1 MVVKLGKSQ
10 HFCYNSASSRFYR
23 ENLYGQVAQS
33 VEQRIENPRVGSSI
47 LPLATIQILKV
58 LLRNVMK
65 KNTKVTI
72 AVALI
77 GLVATAAVA
86 FKYVNARVKIKELEA
101 VSRLQNLTLIAIG
114 NKDYVLACKSQTE
127 AEQYLGKVHSKAEDL
142 LGMIHKSNQDLCNKA
157 AKTQS
162 K

>member
-1 MVVKLGKSQ
+1 
-10 HFCYNSASSRFYR
+10 
-23 ENLYGQVAQS
+23 
-33 VEQRIENPRVGSSI
+33 
-47 LPLATIQILKV
+47 
-58 LLRNVMK
+58 MK

-86 FKYVNARVKIKELEA
+86 YKYVGARLKIKELEA
-101 VSRLQNLTLIAIG
+101 VSRLQNLTLIAIE
-114 NKDYVLACKSQTE
+114 NKDFVLASKSQTE

>member
-1 MVVKLGKSQ
+1 
-10 HFCYNSASSRFYR
+10 
-23 ENLYGQVAQS
+23 
-33 VEQRIENPRVGSSI
+33 
-47 LPLATIQILKV
+47 
-58 LLRNVMK
+58 MK

-86 FKYVNARVKIKELEA
+86 YKYVGARLKIKELEA
-101 VSRLQNLTLIAIG
+101 VSRLQNLTLIAIE
-114 NKDYVLACKSQTE
+114 NKDFVLACKSQTE
-127 AEQYLGKVHSKAEDL
+127 AEQYLGKVHSEAEDL

>member
-1 MVVKLGKSQ
+1 
-10 HFCYNSASSRFYR
+10 
-23 ENLYGQVAQS
+23 
-33 VEQRIENPRVGSSI
+33 
-47 LPLATIQILKV
+47 
-58 LLRNVMK
+58 MK

-86 FKYVNARVKIKELEA
+86 YKYVGARLKIKELEA
-101 VSRLQNLTLIAIG
+101 VSRLQNLTLIAIE
-114 NKDYVLACKSQTE
+114 NKDFVLACKSQTE

-142 LGMIHKSNQDLCNKA
+142 LGMIHKSNQDLCNNA
-157 AKTQS
+157 GISQS

>member
-1 MVVKLGKSQ
+1 
-10 HFCYNSASSRFYR
+10 
-23 ENLYGQVAQS
+23 
-33 VEQRIENPRVGSSI
+33 
-47 LPLATIQILKV
+47 
-58 LLRNVMK
+58 MK
-65 KNTKVTI
+65 KNAKVTI

-86 FKYVNARVKIKELEA
+86 YKYVGARLKIKELEA
-101 VSRLQNLTLIAIG
+101 VSRLQNLTLIAIE
-114 NKDYVLACKSQTE
+114 NKDFVLACKSQTE
-127 AEQYLGKVHSKAEDL
+127 AEQYLGKVHSKSEDL

>member
-1 MVVKLGKSQ
+1 
-10 HFCYNSASSRFYR
+10 
-23 ENLYGQVAQS
+23 
-33 VEQRIENPRVGSSI
+33 
-47 LPLATIQILKV
+47 
-58 LLRNVMK
+58 MK
-65 KNTKVTI
+65 KNTKITI

-86 FKYVNARVKIKELEA
+86 FKYVAARVKIKELEA

-127 AEQYLGKVHSKAEDL
+127 AEQYLDKVHSKAEDL

-157 AKTQS
+157 SKTQS

>member
-1 MVVKLGKSQ
+1 
-10 HFCYNSASSRFYR
+10 
-23 ENLYGQVAQS
+23 
-33 VEQRIENPRVGSSI
+33 
-47 LPLATIQILKV
+47 
-58 LLRNVMK
+58 MK

-77 GLVATAAVA
+77 GLVATAAVS
-86 FKYVNARVKIKELEA
+86 FKYVGAKVKIKELEE
-101 VSRLQNLTLIAIG
+101 VSRLQNLTIIAIG

-142 LGMIHKSNQDLCNKA
+142 LGMVHKSNQDLCEKA
-157 AKTQS
+157 TKTQS

>member
-1 MVVKLGKSQ
+1 
-10 HFCYNSASSRFYR
+10 
-23 ENLYGQVAQS
+23 
-33 VEQRIENPRVGSSI
+33 
-47 LPLATIQILKV
+47 
-58 LLRNVMK
+58 MK

-86 FKYVNARVKIKELEA
+86 FKYVGARIKIKELEA
-101 VSRLQNLTLIAIG
+101 VSRLQNLTLIAIV

-127 AEQYLGKVHSKAEDL
+127 AEEYLGKVNSKSEDL
-142 LGMIHKSNQDLCNKA
+142 FGMIHKSNQELCNKA
-157 AKTQS
+157 LKTQS

>member
-1 MVVKLGKSQ
+1 
-10 HFCYNSASSRFYR
+10 
-23 ENLYGQVAQS
+23 
-33 VEQRIENPRVGSSI
+33 
-47 LPLATIQILKV
+47 
-58 LLRNVMK
+58 MK

-86 FKYVNARVKIKELEA
+86 FKYVSARTKIKELEA

-127 AEQYLGKVHSKAEDL
+127 AEEYLGKVHSKAEDL
-142 LGMIHKSNQDLCNKA
+142 LGMIHKSNQELCGKA
-157 AKTQS
+157 LKTQS

>member
-1 MVVKLGKSQ
+1 
-10 HFCYNSASSRFYR
+10 
-23 ENLYGQVAQS
+23 
-33 VEQRIENPRVGSSI
+33 
-47 LPLATIQILKV
+47 
-58 LLRNVMK
+58 MK

-72 AVALI
+72 AIALI

-86 FKYVNARVKIKELEA
+86 YKYVGARLKIKELEA
-101 VSRLQNLTLIAIG
+101 VSRLQNLTLIAIE
-114 NKDYVLACKSQTE
+114 NKDFVLACKSQTE

>member
-1 MVVKLGKSQ
+1 
-10 HFCYNSASSRFYR
+10 
-23 ENLYGQVAQS
+23 
-33 VEQRIENPRVGSSI
+33 
-47 LPLATIQILKV
+47 
-58 LLRNVMK
+58 MK

-77 GLVATAAVA
+77 GLVATGAVA
-86 FKYVNARVKIKELEA
+86 FKYVGAKVKIKELEA

-127 AEQYLGKVHSKAEDL
+127 AEEYLGKVHKAEDL
-142 LGMIHKSNQDLCNKA
+142 LGMIHKSNQELCNKA
-157 AKTQS
+157 TKAQS

>member
-1 MVVKLGKSQ
+1 
-10 HFCYNSASSRFYR
+10 
-23 ENLYGQVAQS
+23 
-33 VEQRIENPRVGSSI
+33 
-47 LPLATIQILKV
+47 
-58 LLRNVMK
+58 MK
-65 KNTKVTI
+65 KNTKITI

-86 FKYVNARVKIKELEA
+86 YKYVGARLKIKELEA
-101 VSRLQNLTLIAIG
+101 VSHLQNLTLIAIE
-114 NKDYVLACKSQTE
+114 NKDFVLACKSQTE

>member
-1 MVVKLGKSQ
+1 
-10 HFCYNSASSRFYR
+10 
-23 ENLYGQVAQS
+23 
-33 VEQRIENPRVGSSI
+33 
-47 LPLATIQILKV
+47 
-58 LLRNVMK
+58 MK

-77 GLVATAAVA
+77 GLVATAAVS
-86 FKYVNARVKIKELEA
+86 FKYVGARVKIKELEA

-157 AKTQS
+157 TKIQS

>member
-1 MVVKLGKSQ
+1 
-10 HFCYNSASSRFYR
+10 
-23 ENLYGQVAQS
+23 
-33 VEQRIENPRVGSSI
+33 
-47 LPLATIQILKV
+47 
-58 LLRNVMK
+58 MK

-86 FKYVNARVKIKELEA
+86 YKYVGARLKIKELEA
-101 VSRLQNLTLIAIG
+101 VSRLQNLTLIAIE
-114 NKDYVLACKSQTE
+114 NKDFVLACKSQTE